1 MSISTDDVL
10 KVAKLAKLQV
20 PASEVAKLAGQ
31 LSSIVGLVQQLDNVA
46 TSGVEPLAHAM
57 DIHSV
62 LRADTTRPSL
72 SREAALANSPQH
84 DEECFRVP
92 PVM

>member
-1 MSISTDDVL
+1 MSISNDDVL

-20 PASEVAKLAGQ
+20 PAEEVSKLAGQ
-31 LSSIVGLVQQLDNVA
+31 LSSIVELVRQLDNIQ
-46 TSGVEPLAHAM
+46 TDGVEPLAHAM

-62 LRADTTRPSL
+62 LRADAVLPGL

>member
-1 MSISTDDVL
+1 MSISADDVL
-10 KVAKLAKLQV
+10 KVAKLAKLQI
-20 PASEVAKLAGQ
+20 PASEVGKLASQ
-31 LSSIVGLVQQLDNVA
+31 LSSIVELVQQLDDVA
-46 TSGVEPLAHAM
+46 TEGVEPLAHAM

-62 LRADTTRPSL
+62 LRADVIQPSL
-72 SREAALANSPQH
+72 SRQAALANSPQH

>member
-1 MSISTDDVL
+1 MSISSEDVL

-20 PASEVAKLAGQ
+20 SASEVGKLAGQ
-31 LSSIVGLVQQLDNVA
+31 LSSIVELVQQLDNVE
-46 TSGVEPLAHAM
+46 TEGVEPLAHAM

-62 LRADTTRPSL
+62 VRADAIGPSL
-72 SREAALANSPQH
+72 SRQAALANSPQH